1 MLLERGS
8 DRRLARICAYGLRC
22 FLMGTIS
29 QSSIAKRVTMSVTLV
44 EIAKQAGVS
53 RSTVSRVM
61 TNHPSVDPETRSRVL
76 AVAEQLNYQPNLVAR
91 SLAAGKTHVLGLVIP
106 MGVRTLFIDPYF
118 PLLIRGISVA
128 CNANDHS
135 VMLWLA
141 EPEYERRTM
150 GRILSGGMIDGVILA
165 SALMDDPVQDALIKA
180 NFPFILVGRHPTD
193 DRVSYV
199 DVDNRDSSRQAV
211 AYLLDLGHARV
222 ATITGPKNMIAG
234 SDRLQGYVDALR
246 ERGVPYNPDL
256 VAEGDFTEEGGY
268 NAMQHLLPQE
278 PDALFAANDVMAMGA
293 LRALRED
300 GKSVP
305 GDVAVIGYDDMPFAA
320 RSSPPLSSVRQPI
333 YRTGMVAAE
342 TLIDMI
348 AQPAGAPRRV
358 IMPTEL
364 AIRAST
370 GSALPK

>member
-1 MLLERGS
+1 M
-8 DRRLARICAYGLRC
+8 AI
-22 FLMGTIS
+22 
-29 QSSIAKRVTMSVTLV
+29 TLV

-61 TNHPSVDPETRSRVL
+61 TNHPSVDPETRRRVL
-76 AVAEQLNYQPNLVAR
+76 AVAEQLNYQPNLAAR

-118 PLLIRGISVA
+118 PLLIRGISAA

-141 EPEYERRTM
+141 EPEYERRTI
-150 GRILSGGMIDGVILA
+150 GRILSGGIIDGVLLA
-165 SALMDDPVQDALIKA
+165 SALMDDPVQDALIESR
-180 NFPFILVGRHPTD
+180 FPFILVGRHPTD

-199 DVDNRDSSRQAV
+199 DVDNCESSRQAV
-211 AYLLDLGHARV
+211 AYLLRLGYCRV

-234 SDRLQGYVDALR
+234 SDRLDGYFLALR
-246 ERGVPYNPDL
+246 DRGVPCDPELIAD
-256 VAEGDFTEEGGY
+256 GDFTEEGGY
-268 NAMQHLLPQE
+268 SAMQQLLPRG
-278 PDALFAANDVMAMGA
+278 PDAVFAANDVMAMGA
-293 LRALRED
+293 MRALREA

-305 GDVAVIGYDDMPFAA
+305 DDVAIMGYDDMPFAA
-320 RSSPPLSSVRQPI
+320 HSSPPLSSVRQPI
-333 YRTGMVAAE
+333 YKTGMVAAE

-348 AQPAGAPRRV
+348 AQPNSAPRRT

-364 AIRAST
+364 VIRASS
-370 GSALPK
+370 GSGHRK

>member
-1 MLLERGS
+1 M
-8 DRRLARICAYGLRC
+8 AI
-22 FLMGTIS
+22 
-29 QSSIAKRVTMSVTLV
+29 TLV

-76 AVAEQLNYQPNLVAR
+76 AVAEQLNYQPNLAAR

-118 PLLIRGISVA
+118 PLLIRGISAA
-128 CNANDHS
+128 CTANDHS

-150 GRILSGGMIDGVILA
+150 GRILSGGIIDGVILA
-165 SALMDDPVQDALIKA
+165 SALMDDPVQDALIKS
-180 NFPFILVGRHPTD
+180 NFPFVLVGRHPGD

-211 AYLLDLGHARV
+211 TYLLSLGYRRV

-234 SDRLQGYVDALR
+234 SDRLEGYLLALH
-246 ERGVPYNPDL
+246 ERGVPYDPDL
-256 VAEGDFTEEGGY
+256 VVESDFTEEGGY
-268 NAMQHLLPQE
+268 NAMQQLLPRE

-293 LRALRED
+293 MRALREA

-305 GDVAVIGYDDMPFAA
+305 DDVAVIGYDDMPFAVH
-320 RSSPPLSSVRQPI
+320 SSPPLSSVRQPI

-348 AQPAGAPRRV
+348 SQPDGAPRRV

-364 AIRAST
+364 VIRESI
-370 GSALPK
+370 GSGPRK